1 MFKPIKFIAKNEEG
15 LTQVAK
21 DLLRSYPDYRIFAFY
36 GDMGTGK
43 TTFIKELC
51 RQLGVKNLTSSPS
64 FAIIN
69 EYWSENDEPIYHFDF
84 YRINDKVEV
93 FDIGFSDYLFSGNY
107 CFIEWSEKIEEFLTS
122 DHLHISIEVDDNF
135 YRIFAIKEMKI
146 E

>member
-1 MFKPIKFIAKNEEG
+1 MFKPIKFIAKNEDE

>member
-1 MFKPIKFIAKNEEG
+1 MFKPIKFIAKNEEE

>member
-1 MFKPIKFIAKNEEG
+1 MFKPIKFIAKNEEE

-122 DHLHISIEVDDNF
+122 DHLHISIEVDANF

>member
-1 MFKPIKFIAKNEEG
+1 MFKPIKFIAKNEEE

-51 RQLGVKNLTSSPS
+51 RQLGVKNLTLSPS

>member
-1 MFKPIKFIAKNEEG
+1 
-15 LTQVAK
+15 
-21 DLLRSYPDYRIFAFY
+21 
-36 GDMGTGK
+36 MGTGK

>member
-1 MFKPIKFIAKNEEG
+1 MFKPIKFITKNEKE

>member
-1 MFKPIKFIAKNEEG
+1 MFKPIKFIAKNEDE

-135 YRIFAIKEMKI
+135 YRILLLKR
-146 E
+146 

>member
-1 MFKPIKFIAKNEEG
+1 MFKPIKFIAKNEEE

-93 FDIGFSDYLFSGNY
+93 FDIGFSDYLYNGNY